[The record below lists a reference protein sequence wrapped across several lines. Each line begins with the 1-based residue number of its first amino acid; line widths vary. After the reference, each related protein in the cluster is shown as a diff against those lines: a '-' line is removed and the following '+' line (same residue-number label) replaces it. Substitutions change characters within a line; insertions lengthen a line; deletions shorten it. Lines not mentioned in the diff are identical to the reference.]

1 MKIKEIYID
10 GYKNLY
16 NTTIKFNK
24 ITTLIGVNNY
34 GKTNFME
41 VLNNFQNLISNDESY
56 LFFRN
61 FSYNKNQDENKIVLK
76 IIYERDNLDE
86 LEYYIEFNQINQNE
100 RSIKEILK
108 IREINTVKYKTL
120 FSREGFK
127 IKYKTDL
134 SSDRLNQESSLFEKD
149 RELALKKL
157 IYVDNINFRNIFNEI
172 ISFKIPY
179 IILNKEI
186 KIKGTYLN
194 TDNSIS
200 IVDGGGFEKLLYLLK
215 EKNKESFELLNNI
228 FKKLIPSIS
237 KIDVEKVTSNLLNE
251 NKVRLEEEETYFVYV
266 HEINNRKVSTFSKM
280 SDGSKRI
287 YILLL
292 LTIYFKIVKTPVM
305 ILFEELENAIHP
317 KLFEELIEVLEQINS
332 NGQIVITSHSPFL
345 VQYVGLENINIGIP
359 NKKGLAIF
367 KNLNKKD
374 IKKIEKYAAIEE
386 ISEGEFLFNLML
398 EDIEDNNDLKDFF
411 QEDKLWKKL

>member
-41 VLNNFQNLISNDESY
+41 ALNNFQNLISNDESY

-76 IIYERDNLDE
+76 ITYERDNLDE
-86 LEYYIEFNQINQNE
+86 LEYYIEFNQISQNE

-108 IREINTVKYKTL
+108 IKEVNTIKYKTL
-120 FSREGFK
+120 FSREGLK

-134 SSDRLNQESSLFEKD
+134 SSDRLNQESSLFEMQDK
-149 RELALKKL
+149 ELALKKL
-157 IYVDNINFRNIFNEI
+157 VYIDNINFRNIFNEI
-172 ISFKIPY
+172 INFKIPY

-194 TDNSIS
+194 TDNSVN
-200 IVDGGGFEKLLYLLK
+200 IVDGGGFEKLLYQIK
-215 EKNKESFELLNNI
+215 EKNIDSFDLLNNI
-228 FKKLIPSIS
+228 FKKLIPSIN
-237 KIDVEKVTSNLLNE
+237 KIDVEKVTSSLSE
-251 NKVRLEEEETYFVYV
+251 EGKVRLEEEETYFVYV
-266 HEINNRKVSTFSKM
+266 LEKNNRKVSSFSKM

-292 LTIYFKIVKTPVM
+292 LTIYFKIIKTPVM

-317 KLFEELIEVLEQINS
+317 KLFEELIVVLEEINS

-367 KNLNKKD
+367 KSLNKKD
-374 IKKIEKYAAIEE
+374 IKKIERYAIEEE

-411 QEDKLWKKL
+411 QEEKLWKK